1 MRKVKDFYIIG
12 IDHGYGNIK
21 TANCCFPTG
30 VVASDTVPTF
40 TGDLLR
46 WNNKYYSIGVGH
58 KEFLGD
64 KFMDN
69 DYYVLTLASIARELK
84 RERITTAK
92 VFIAAGLPLSWVG
105 RQKKTFIKYLLQN
118 RTVSFSFRKVQY
130 QIEIIG
136 ADVYPQGYAAIV
148 ERMEQFNGSHM
159 ICDIGNGTLNLLRLE
174 NQTPDIASIITEKY
188 GVYQCMLAIREQ
200 MMRIH
205 HAVPSETAITN
216 ILKKG
221 KADIAPD
228 YLETIVSTARE
239 YTAGIFRILRERGYD
254 PKLMN
259 LYVVGGGGC
268 LIKNFGEYDKRRVFI
283 NPDICANAKG
293 YEYMALAFIGKE
305 DEI

>member
-1 MRKVKDFYIIG
+1 MRKIKDFYIIG

-30 VVASDTVPTF
+30 VISGDTMPTF
-40 TGDLLR
+40 TNDLLC

-69 DYYVLTLASIARELK
+69 DYYVLTLAAIARELR
-84 RERITTAK
+84 REKITTAK

-105 RQKKTFIKYLLQN
+105 HQKQAFKKYLLQK
-118 RTVSFSFRKVQY
+118 RTVNFTFRKVDY

-148 ERMEQFNGSHM
+148 EHMEQFNGSHM
-159 ICDIGNGTLNLLRLE
+159 ICDIGNGTLNLLRIE
-174 NQTPDIASIITEKY
+174 NRLPDGSSIITEKY
-188 GVYQCMLAIREQ
+188 GVYQCMLAVREQ

-205 HAVPSETAITN
+205 HATPNETVITN

-221 KADIAPD
+221 TGDIAPD
-228 YLETIVSTARE
+228 YLETVIKTARE

-254 PKLMN
+254 PKLMK

-268 LIKNFGEYDKRRVFI
+268 LIRNFGKYDKKQVFI
-283 NPDICANAKG
+283 NTDICANAKG
-293 YEYMALAFIGKE
+293 YEYMALALIGNAGG
-305 DEI
+305 I